1 MSLYVESGGV
11 GRDLVLLHGWAMHS
25 GIWRDVRERLAQHF
39 RLHLVDLPG
48 HGFSS
53 PHGTGPGQGML
64 EHTIQSIAKIL
75 PEDCILCGWSLGG
88 QIAIELAKREQARVK
103 KLALISTTPC
113 FAKRDDWQ
121 WGMEAGTLQLFAVNL
136 KRDYKGTLN
145 RFLTLQI
152 SGGDDTTAVLARLR
166 KSLFERGKPDEVALE
181 VGLRHLLLSD
191 MRGAIKSIA
200 QPVLL
205 IHGEKDVITHPGA
218 AKWMNEH
225 LPRSELIILNGCG
238 HAPFLSYPDQF
249 VEHMLRLK
257 GSVTR

>member
-1 MSLYVESGGV
+1 MSLYVESSGV
-11 GRDLVLLHGWAMHS
+11 GPDLVLLHGWAMHS

-53 PHGTGPGQGML
+53 PYRADAEQGMW
-64 EHTIQSIAKIL
+64 EHTIESVAELL

-88 QIAIELAKREQARVK
+88 QVAIEVAKREQARVK

-121 WGMEAGTLQLFAVNL
+121 WGMEAGTLQLFTVNL

-152 SGGDDTTAVLARLR
+152 SGAGDTTAVLARLR

-181 VGLRHLLLSD
+181 EGLQLLLVSD
-191 MRGAIKSIA
+191 MRGAINSIA

-218 AKWMNEH
+218 ARWMNEQ
-225 LPRSELIILNGCG
+225 LPHSELILLSDCG
-238 HAPFLSYPDQF
+238 HAPFLSYPDRF
-249 VEHMLRLK
+249 VEYMLRLK
-257 GSVTR
+257 GSVN

>member
-1 MSLYVESGGV
+1 MSLYVESSGG
-11 GRDLVLLHGWAMHS
+11 GPDLVLLHGWAMHS
-25 GIWRDVRERLAQHF
+25 GIWRDVRERLSQHF
-39 RLHLVDLPG
+39 RLHLIDLPG

-53 PHGTGPGQGML
+53 PYGAGATQGML
-64 EHTIQSIAKIL
+64 EHTIESVAELL

-88 QIAIELAKREQARVK
+88 QVAIEVAKREQARVK

-121 WGMEAGTLQLFAVNL
+121 WGMEAGMLRLFAVNL

-152 SGGDDTTAVLARLR
+152 SGADDTTAVLAQLR
-166 KSLFERGKPDEVALE
+166 KSLFERGKPDKVALE
-181 VGLRHLLLSD
+181 EGLQLLLVSD
-191 MRGAIKSIA
+191 MRSAINAIT

-218 AKWMNEH
+218 ARWMNEQ
-225 LPRSELIILNGCG
+225 LPHSELILLSNCG
-238 HAPFLSYPDQF
+238 HVPFLSYPDRF

-257 GSVTR
+257 GSVN

>member
-1 MSLYVESGGV
+1 MSLYVESSGV
-11 GRDLVLLHGWAMHS
+11 GQDLVLLHGWAMHS

-53 PHGTGPGQGML
+53 PYGADAEQGMW
-64 EHTIQSIAKIL
+64 EHTIESVAELL

-88 QIAIELAKREQARVK
+88 QVAIEVAKREQARVK
-103 KLALISTTPC
+103 KLVLISTTPC
-113 FAKRDDWQ
+113 FAKRNDWQ

-136 KRDYKGTLN
+136 KRDYKRTLN

-152 SGGDDTTAVLARLR
+152 SGEGDTTAVLARLR

-181 VGLRHLLLSD
+181 EGLQLLLSSD
-191 MRGAIKSIA
+191 MRGAINSIA
-200 QPVLL
+200 QPVML

-218 AKWMNEH
+218 ARWMNQQ
-225 LPRSELIILNGCG
+225 LPDSELIILNDCG
-238 HAPFLSYPDQF
+238 HAPFLSYPDRF

-257 GSVTR
+257 GSIN

>member
-1 MSLYVESGGV
+1 V
-11 GRDLVLLHGWAMHS
+11 GPDLVLLHGWAMHS
-25 GIWRDVRERLAQHF
+25 GIWQDVRERLAQHF

-48 HGFSS
+48 HGFS
-53 PHGTGPGQGML
+53 PPYGAGAEQGML
-64 EHTIQSIAKIL
+64 EHTIERVAELL

-88 QIAIELAKREQARVK
+88 QIAIEVAKREQARVK

-113 FAKRDDWQ
+113 FSKRDDWQ
-121 WGMEAGTLQLFAVNL
+121 WGMEARTLQLFAVNL
-136 KRDYKGTLN
+136 KRDYKGTLK

-152 SGGDDTTAVLARLR
+152 SGTGDTTAVLARLR

-181 VGLRHLLLSD
+181 EGLQLLLLSD
-191 MRGAIKSIA
+191 MRGAINSIA

-218 AKWMNEH
+218 ARWMNQQ
-225 LPRSELIILNGCG
+225 LPHSELVILDDCG

-249 VEHMLRLK
+249 IEHMLRLK
-257 GSVTR
+257 GSVN

>member
-1 MSLYVESGGV
+1 MSLHVESSGV
-11 GRDLVLLHGWAMHS
+11 GQDLVLLHGWAMHS

-39 RLHLVDLPG
+39 CLHLVDLPG

-53 PHGTGPGQGML
+53 PYGADAEQGMW
-64 EHTIQSIAKIL
+64 EHTIESVAELL

-88 QIAIELAKREQARVK
+88 QVAIEVAKREQARVK
-103 KLALISTTPC
+103 KLVLISTTPC

-152 SGGDDTTAVLARLR
+152 SGAGDTTAVLARLR
-166 KSLFERGKPDEVALE
+166 KSLFERGKPDEIALE
-181 VGLRHLLLSD
+181 EGLQLLLLSD
-191 MRGAIKSIA
+191 MRGGINSIA

-218 AKWMNEH
+218 ARWMNQQ
-225 LPRSELIILNGCG
+225 LPHSELIILNDCG
-238 HAPFLSYPDQF
+238 HAPFLSYPDRF
-249 VEHMLRLK
+249 VEYMLRLK
-257 GSVTR
+257 DSVN

>member
-1 MSLYVESGGV
+1 
-11 GRDLVLLHGWAMHS
+11 
-25 GIWRDVRERLAQHF
+25 
-39 RLHLVDLPG
+39 
-48 HGFSS
+48 
-53 PHGTGPGQGML
+53 ML
-64 EHTIQSIAKIL
+64 EHTIEALAEIL

-88 QIAIELAKREQARVK
+88 QIALELAKRERARVK

-113 FAKRDDWQ
+113 FGKRDDWQ
-121 WGMEAGTLQLFAVNL
+121 WGMETGMLRLFAVNL

-152 SGGDDTTAVLARLR
+152 SGGGDTTAVLARLR

-181 VGLRHLLLSD
+181 EGLQLLLWSD
-191 MRGAIKSIA
+191 MRGTLTAID

-205 IHGEKDVITHPGA
+205 IHGEKDIITHPGA
-218 AKWMNEH
+218 AKWMNQR
-225 LPRSELIILNGCG
+225 LPHSELIILDDCG

-257 GSVTR
+257 GSVNQ